1 MKSKSVESDVG
12 SVVESMRRAVASWD
26 SFKAELDLVAP
37 IANGHPS
44 KPRRA
49 ERGGKRNGRG
59 EIQAKVLNIAGEFAA
74 LDVAAFTGISADHAR
89 VLLSTLT
96 RRRLL
101 TRVRRGMYRVGKGK

>member
-1 MKSKSVESDVG
+1 MKNKSVESDIG

-37 IANGHPS
+37 IASAHPS

-49 ERGGKRNGRG
+49 KRGGKRNGRG
-59 EIQAKVLNIAGEFAA
+59 EVAAQVLNIAGDFTAQEAA
-74 LDVAAFTGISADHAR
+74 GSTGISTKHAR

-101 TRVRRGMYRVGKGK
+101 QRVRRGVYRVGKGK